1 MEEDNTV
8 CESTSLE
15 AYIYQI
21 IAESAMVP
29 LDSTL
34 RRFVIQDISI
44 QDLTL
49 KVTTFCA
56 DGSKSYMAFILGP

>member
-49 KVTTFCA
+49 KV
-56 DGSKSYMAFILGP
+56 YNNILR